1 MFSRIENHLKKR
13 FDSDQFT
20 YEQLRNMF
28 FPLVMDQLF
37 IFIIGML
44 SSAMVSSSHEG
55 AAASVMLVNVIGSLA
70 YALFSAI
77 SMGGAIVV
85 ARAKGANDPERVRQ
99 AIGQAAN
106 LSLIVSSL
114 LAFLLYIGAER
125 LILFLYPDAEEIVI
139 SSAVTYMKVYVLSF
153 PVYAVFNVLFSSFRS
168 LGDAKSS
175 LVLTIVINVAHLIFS
190 FIFINHMHLATLGAA
205 LSYLTARILGM
216 IFGFIWL
223 FRPHN
228 GVDMR
233 VKHFFHFSL
242 SIIKEIRVLGIPFAF
257 EQLLFQGGMLFVQR
271 YLSHLPTAE
280 LDAYSIA
287 ASIFNLYYA
296 FAYAMTAMAGT
307 VCGQCVG
314 AKHIELARKYAKDLI
329 WAGRWVMIFAIVVLM
344 PLTPLILNLYSPSQ
358 AARPIIF
365 ISLMIGALPM
375 PVLWGE
381 GYIIPAATRTAGDA
395 SFTSVIS
402 LIALACGRMSS
413 GYLFAITLKM
423 GVQGVWLGQLI
434 EWIIR
439 AAVMTK
445 RIKTDKWI
453 RIR

>member
-1 MFSRIENHLKKR
+1 MFSRIEKNLKER
-13 FDSDQFT
+13 FDSEQFT
-20 YEQLRNMF
+20 YRQLRDMF

-85 ARAKGANDPERVRQ
+85 ARAKGANNPERVRQ
-99 AIGQAAN
+99 AIGQSAN
-106 LSLIVSSL
+106 LSLI
-114 LAFLLYIGAER
+114 LASFLTIILYIGAEK
-125 LILFLYPDAEEIVI
+125 LIPFLYPNAEAIVI

-175 LVLTIVINVAHLIFS
+175 LVLTIVINVAHLVFS
-190 FIFINHMHLATLGAA
+190 FIFINHMHLSTLGAA

-216 IFGFIWL
+216 VFGFIWL

-228 GVDMR
+228 GIHMR
-233 VKHFFHFSL
+233 LKHFFHFNL
-242 SIIKEIRVLGIPFAF
+242 STIKEIRILGIPFAF

-271 YLSHLPTAE
+271 YLSHLPTFE

-314 AKHIELARKYAKDLI
+314 AKHIDLARKYAKNLI
-329 WAGRWVMIFAIVVLM
+329 WVGRWVMIFAIVVIM
-344 PLTPLILNLYSPSQ
+344 PLTPLILNLYSPSVN
-358 AARPIIF
+358 ARPIIYTA
-365 ISLMIGALPM
+365 LAIGALPM
-375 PVLWGE
+375 PFIWGN

-395 SFTSVIS
+395 TFTSIIS
-402 LIALACGRMSS
+402 LIALAFGRMSS
-413 GYLFAITLKM
+413 GYLLAIPLGM
-423 GVQGVWLGQLI
+423 GVAGVWLGQLI

-439 AAVMTK
+439 AIVMTR

-453 RIR
+453 RV

>member
-1 MFSRIENHLKKR
+1 MLKRIENTLKKR
-13 FDSDQFT
+13 FDSEQFT
-20 YEQLRNMF
+20 YKQLRDMF

-55 AAASVMLVNVIGSLA
+55 AAAAVMLVNVIGSLA

-85 ARAKGANDPERVRQ
+85 ARAKGANDPERVRA
-99 AIGQAAN
+99 AIGQSAN
-106 LSLIVSSL
+106 LSLIVSTA
-114 LAFLLYIGAER
+114 LAFLLYIGAEK
-125 LILFLYPDAEEIVI
+125 LILFLYPNAEAIVTQ
-139 SSAVTYMKVYVLSF
+139 SAVTYMKVYVLSF
-153 PVYAVFNVLFSSFRS
+153 PVYAVFNVIFSSFRS

-190 FIFINHMHLATLGAA
+190 FIFINQMHLATFGAA
-205 LSYLTARILGM
+205 LSYLTARVLGV

-223 FRPHN
+223 LRPHS
-228 GVDMR
+228 GIGMR
-233 VKHFFHFSL
+233 LKHFFLFDL
-242 SIIKEIRVLGIPFAF
+242 SIIKEIRVLGVPFAF

-314 AKHIELARKYAKDLI
+314 AKHIDLARTYAKNLI
-329 WAGRWVMIFAIVVLM
+329 WAGRWVMIFAILVIM
-344 PLTPLILNLYSPSQ
+344 PLTPLILNLYSPSA

-375 PVLWGE
+375 PVIWGD
-381 GYIIPAATRTAGDA
+381 GYVIPAATRTAGDA
-395 SFTSVIS
+395 TFTSVIS
-402 LIALACGRMSS
+402 LIALACGRMTS
-413 GYLFAITLKM
+413 GYLFAITLGM
-423 GVQGVWLGQLI
+423 GVAGVWLGQLI

-439 AAVMTK
+439 AIVM
-445 RIKTDKWI
+445 RRRMKTDKWI
-453 RIR
+453 KV

>member
-13 FDSDQFT
+13 FDSEQFT
-20 YEQLRNMF
+20 YKQLRDMF

-44 SSAMVSSSHEG
+44 SSAMVASSHEG
-55 AAASVMLVNVIGSLA
+55 AAAAVMLVNVIGALA

-85 ARAKGANDPERVRQ
+85 ARAKGANDPERVRA
-99 AIGQAAN
+99 AIGQSAN
-106 LSLIVSSL
+106 LSLILASV
-114 LAFLLYIGAER
+114 LAFLLYVFADK
-125 LILFLYPDAEEIVI
+125 LIVFLYPNAEEIVI
-139 SSAVTYMKVYVLSF
+139 NSAVTYMKVYVLSF

-228 GVDMR
+228 GINVR
-233 VKHFFHFSL
+233 LKHFFTFNL
-242 SIIKEIRVLGIPFAF
+242 SIISEIRVLGVPFCF

-271 YLSHLPTAE
+271 YLSHLPTAH

-329 WAGRWVMIFAIVVLM
+329 WAGRWVMIFAIVVIM
-344 PLTPLILNLYSPSQ
+344 PLTPLILNLYSPSE
-358 AARPIIF
+358 AARPIIY

-375 PVLWGE
+375 PVIWGDA
-381 GYIIPAATRTAGDA
+381 YIIPSATRTAGDA
-395 SFTSVIS
+395 TFTSIVS
-402 LIALACGRMSS
+402 LVALACGRMSF
-413 GYLFAITLKM
+413 GYLLAIPLGM
-423 GVQGVWLGQLI
+423 GVAGVWLGQLI

-439 AAVMTK
+439 AVVMTR

-453 RIR
+453 KV